1 MSRVCAK
8 VNFTRD
14 IASKCIVDTSIER
27 CENGEHILGVDFV
40 FLLAF
45 AVKISRWHYFCS
57 HPRTDLKKKCLDKK
71 FISHRTQKEDH
82 KKWFSRPIIAECRSE
97 VLQKGEHSAFNYN
110 LSLRSFLIC
119 LFLSGR
125 LRLKRSYCKL
135 FARSFCFFFSFSFFP
150 VMDVRVKTNF

>member
-14 IASKCIVDTSIER
+14 IASKCVVDTSIER

-150 VMDVRVKTNF
+150 VMDVRVKTIF